1 MRWFRAARQA
11 RHADLPARRNRAEGS
26 HCFYCGVAFEPSG
39 PRERTVD
46 HRLPRARQG
55 SNRLLNLVFAC
66 RACNERKAAQ
76 PEAGFVTSEWLA
88 GRRRDVSSDVD
99 GSDGQGNVRSCER

>member
-1 MRWFRAARQA
+1 MGIVRWIRAVRQA
-11 RHADLPARRNRAEGS
+11 RQADLPARRNRAEGT

-39 PRERTVD
+39 PQERTVD

-55 SNRLLNLVFAC
+55 SNRLRNLVFAC
-66 RACNERKAAQ
+66 RTCNERKTAR

-88 GRRRDVSSDVD
+88 ARRRDVSGEADRQD
-99 GSDGQGNVRSCER
+99 

>member
-1 MRWFRAARQA
+1 LGILSWFRAARQA
-11 RHADLPARRNRAEGS
+11 RQDDLPARRNRDEGT
-26 HCFYCGVAFEPSG
+26 HCFYCGVAFEPAG
-39 PRERTVD
+39 PQERTVD

-76 PEAGFVTSEWLA
+76 NEAGFVASEWLA
-88 GRRRDVSSDVD
+88 ARQREVSGDVD
-99 GSDGQGNVRSCER
+99 GQE

>member
-1 MRWFRAARQA
+1 MGILRWFRAARQA
-11 RHADLPARRNRAEGS
+11 RQADAPARRNRGEGT

-39 PRERTVD
+39 PQARTVD

-66 RACNERKAAQ
+66 RACNERKAAR
-76 PEAGFVTSEWLA
+76 PEAGFVTSAWLA
-88 GRRRDVSSDVD
+88 ARRRAVSADVD
-99 GSDGQGNVRSCER
+99 GQD